1 MRHRGV
7 IIRVLI
13 RLIALLVLV
22 TSGFDYC
29 AFDVWDPTAPM
40 SLTRSEAIRDLV
52 PDHQTSVNN
61 VTNELPDDQCLGCA
75 PSILPR
81 PFIVHRLSLEA
92 SAFQA
97 AEVPVP
103 SSDRFIPKR
112 PPRA

>member
-7 IIRVLI
+7 II

-40 SLTRSEAIRDLV
+40 SLTRSEAIRDLL
-52 PDHQTSVNN
+52 PGHQTSV
-61 VTNELPDDQCLGCA
+61 TNLTSELPDDQCLGCA
-75 PSILPR
+75 PSVLPR
-81 PFIVHRLSLEA
+81 PLIVHRVTLEA
-92 SAFQA
+92 SAFQP
-97 AEVPVP
+97 AEVPVH
-103 SSDRFIPKR
+103 SSDRFNPKR

>member
-1 MRHRGV
+1 MRHRV
-7 IIRVLI
+7 VVI

-22 TSGFDYC
+22 TSACDYC

-52 PDHQTSVNN
+52 PDHQSSVENMAS
-61 VTNELPDDQCLGCA
+61 ELPDDQCLGCA

-81 PFIVHRLSLEA
+81 PLIVHKITLEA

-97 AEVPVP
+97 AEDALPLGN
-103 SSDRFIPKR
+103 RFIPKR

>member
-7 IIRVLI
+7 II

-40 SLTRSEAIRDLV
+40 NLTRPEEFRALV
-52 PDHQTSVNN
+52 PDYQTSVQN
-61 VTNELPDDQCLGCA
+61 VTSQLPDDQCLGCA
-75 PSILPR
+75 PSVLPR
-81 PFIVHRLSLEA
+81 LLMVHRITLEE

-97 AEVPVP
+97 AEVPLP
-103 SSDRFIPKR
+103 LNDRFIPKR

>member
-1 MRHRGV
+1 MSHRGV
-7 IIRVLI
+7 IIH
-13 RLIALLVLV
+13 LIALLVLV

-40 SLTRSEAIRDLV
+40 SLTRSEAMRDLF
-52 PDHQTSVNN
+52 PGQQTSVTN
-61 VTNELPDDQCLGCA
+61 VTSELPDDQCLGCA

-81 PFIVHRLSLEA
+81 PLVVHRVTLEA

-97 AEVPVP
+97 AEAPLP
-103 SSDRFIPKR
+103 FNDPFIPKR

>member
-7 IIRVLI
+7 II

-40 SLTRSEAIRDLV
+40 SLTRSEAIRDFV
-52 PDHQTSVNN
+52 PDHHTSVNN
-61 VTNELPDDQCLGCA
+61 VANELPDDQCLGCA

-81 PFIVHRLSLEA
+81 PLIVHRVTVEA

-97 AEVPVP
+97 AEVLLPL
-103 SSDRFIPKR
+103 SDRFILRR